1 MIQEKYRV
9 HRNYSIYSIYYI
21 ILFSATVAEEEL
33 RDASLEQVEIQFPAT
48 EHLRH
53 LKHETSLLTI
63 QLVLSPCVWGGCV
76 FLSRHFQSF
85 LRSTKGGRFRV
96 VIYPCITSRRGYR
109 FISRFQIF
117 FMRNGCKDVWAR
129 RVVLVGT
136 VVMLSMDRRALF
148 KETIDSSTHF

>member
-9 HRNYSIYSIYYI
+9 HRNYYIYSIYSI

-63 QLVLSPCVWGGCV
+63 QLVLSPCVWGVVCFYPDISKVSCDQQKVAV
-76 FLSRHFQSF
+76 FGSLY
-85 LRSTKGGRFRV
+85 
-96 VIYPCITSRRGYR
+96 I
-109 FISRFQIF
+109 
-117 FMRNGCKDVWAR
+117 
-129 RVVLVGT
+129 
-136 VVMLSMDRRALF
+136 RALPRVGVIDLFAAF
-148 KETIDSSTHF
+148 KYSL